1 MGREPLSPAPGIV
14 RGMSFTFVRKVWE
27 RIAAYAAHDDPM
39 VASCNLIALVVASNQ
54 PFYPL
59 YVYWAVSDHVSPVFF
74 TFLSTPFFLAVPAV
88 ARRWPIAARAL
99 LPIAGMA
106 NTVLSA
112 KVFGQASG
120 VGIFLIPCALIS
132 ATFFRTSERSVAF
145 IMIGAAL
152 LAYLGLDGAYGAPA
166 HLYTASEYQAFS
178 RLNAISAGTLT
189 VFAGLI
195 AAGRLSRTNG
205 RS

>member
-1 MGREPLSPAPGIV
+1 
-14 RGMSFTFVRKVWE
+14 MSFTFVGKVWG
-27 RIAAYAAHDDPM
+27 RVAAYAAHDDPM

-88 ARRWPIAARAL
+88 ARRWPVAGRAL

-120 VGIFLIPCALIS
+120 VEIFLIPCALIA
-132 ATFFRTSERSVAF
+132 ATFFRVSERLAAF
-145 IMIGAAL
+145 TLIGVAL
-152 LAYLGLDGAYGAPA
+152 LIYLGLDGAYGAPL
-166 HLYTASEYQAFS
+166 HLYSASEYQAFS
-178 RLNAISAGTLT
+178 RLNAMSAGTLT
-189 VFAGLI
+189 VFVGLI
-195 AAGRLSRTNG
+195 ASGLIGRLNG

>member
-1 MGREPLSPAPGIV
+1 M
-14 RGMSFTFVRKVWE
+14 RGMSFTFVGKVWG
-27 RIAAYAAHDDPM
+27 RVAAYAAHDDPM

-88 ARRWPIAARAL
+88 AKRWPVAGRAL

-112 KVFGQASG
+112 QVFGHASG
-120 VGIFLIPCALIS
+120 VEIFLIPCALIA
-132 ATFFRTSERSVAF
+132 ATFFRASERLAAF
-145 IMIGAAL
+145 TLIGVAL
-152 LAYLGLDGAYGAPA
+152 LIYLGLDGAYGAP
-166 HLYTASEYQAFS
+166 LYLYSSSEYHAFS
-178 RLNAISAGTLT
+178 RLNAMSVGTLT
-189 VFAGLI
+189 VFVGLI
-195 AAGRLSRTNG
+195 ASGLIGRLNG

>member
-1 MGREPLSPAPGIV
+1 
-14 RGMSFTFVRKVWE
+14 MSFTFVRKVWE

-88 ARRWPIAARAL
+88 ARRWPIAGRAL

-112 KVFGQASG
+112 KAFGQASG

-132 ATFFRTSERSVAF
+132 ATFFRTSERPVAF
-145 IMIGAAL
+145 ILIGAAL
-152 LAYLGLDGAYGAPA
+152 LAYLGLDSAYGAPA
-166 HLYTASEYQAFS
+166 HLYIASEYQAFA

-189 VFAGLI
+189 VFVGLI
-195 AAGRLSRTNG
+195 ASGLLSRTSG

>member
-1 MGREPLSPAPGIV
+1 
-14 RGMSFTFVRKVWE
+14 MSFTFVRKVWE

-59 YVYWAVSDHVSPVFF
+59 YVYWAVSDHISPVFF

-145 IMIGAAL
+145 ILIGAAL
-152 LAYLGLDGAYGAPA
+152 LAYLGLDGAYGAP